1 MSHECFRQ
9 TRTSPVLPVFK
20 YRQDFVV
27 MLYRDAGAKNR
38 FQLCSSDVRMLKQT
52 KIKII
57 IQ

>member
-1 MSHECFRQ
+1 VSHECIKEP
-9 TRTSPVLPVFK
+9 RTSPVLPIFK
-20 YRQDFVV
+20 YGQDFVV

-38 FQLCSSDVRMLKQT
+38 FQLCSSDVSMLKQT